1 MLSFHFNRKQSPKQF
16 CAVGLISFYS
26 FAFLFVFVFV
36 VNCLLWQFS
45 LWPQSKDWFNTH
57 LGTQKTEKA
66 SSSNTLVQF
75 MNNFVTFHL
84 CKLGRIAPNNPL
96 VLEQFAIWIEIEKE
110 LKLYFCNLGEIFL
123 NKQTVFSE
131 EILPCKVTFQNKI
144 RLNQNQINASWNRS
158 LPQQSARC

>member
-1 MLSFHFNRKQSPKQF
+1 
-16 CAVGLISFYS
+16 
-26 FAFLFVFVFV
+26 
-36 VNCLLWQFS
+36 
-45 LWPQSKDWFNTH
+45 
-57 LGTQKTEKA
+57 
-66 SSSNTLVQF
+66 